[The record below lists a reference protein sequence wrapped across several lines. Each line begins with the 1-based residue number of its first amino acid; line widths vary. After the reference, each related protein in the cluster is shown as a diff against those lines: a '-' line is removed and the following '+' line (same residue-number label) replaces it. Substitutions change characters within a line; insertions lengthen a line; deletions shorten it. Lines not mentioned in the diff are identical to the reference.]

1 MFFFFV
7 FVLWLIPNKERV
19 YMSYLMNKHVSL
31 SLMRVDNALALLPTE
46 ILKLSL
52 GDDWPL
58 GSVCLLVKGFK
69 IIV

>member
-1 MFFFFV
+1 
-7 FVLWLIPNKERV
+7 
-19 YMSYLMNKHVSL
+19 MNKHVSL